1 MVSHDDS
8 RCIELKRGNVG
19 TMMEMWTV
27 RSDPEKK
34 VSIPRSIQFYEGGK
48 KILIFILETGEM

>member
-1 MVSHDDS
+1 
-8 RCIELKRGNVG
+8 
-19 TMMEMWTV
+19 MEMWTV